1 MRTNRRLPVIAK
13 TPVNGRAAPDPSAW
27 LANIGTGFGI
37 LAFGVLWFV
46 FLRGLTA
53 LGRLLMVWHFYI

>member
-1 MRTNRRLPVIAK
+1 MILKTPINRRAES
-13 TPVNGRAAPDPSAW
+13 DPWAW
-27 LANIGTGFGI
+27 LTGVGTGVGI
-37 LAFGVLWFV
+37 LAFGAVWFV

>member
-1 MRTNRRLPVIAK
+1 MTANRRRQVIVRTQVSRKAE
-13 TPVNGRAAPDPSAW
+13 PDLSAW
-27 LANIGTGFGI
+27 LMGINNGLVI
-37 LAFGVLWFV
+37 LAFGAVWFV